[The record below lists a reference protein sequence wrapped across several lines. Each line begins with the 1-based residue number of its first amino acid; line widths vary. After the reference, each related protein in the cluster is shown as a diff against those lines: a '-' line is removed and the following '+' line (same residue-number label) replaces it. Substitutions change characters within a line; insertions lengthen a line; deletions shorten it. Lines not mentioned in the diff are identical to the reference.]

1 MAMAHFRIIVAGE
14 VAVAWRGF
22 GGMGAQLSNLT
33 LLMELAPKAN
43 QEAAAS
49 FSTEQSRELQQIAR
63 RRQDIKQRECQ
74 LRQPDQTLA
83 SRAAG
88 GPQKKY
94 ESRTEKGG
102 DGPPGNR
109 YTGLLRRCKY
119 GSSWK
124 SGRRSRYFKG

>member
-1 MAMAHFRIIVAGE
+1 MAMAHLRIIVAEE

-22 GGMGAQLSNLT
+22 GGMGAQLPNVT
-33 LLMELAPKAN
+33 FLMELAPKAN
-43 QEAAAS
+43 QEAAAN

-63 RRQDIKQRECQ
+63 RRQDTKQIECQ

-88 GPQKKY
+88 G
-94 ESRTEKGG
+94 G
-102 DGPPGNR
+102 
-109 YTGLLRRCKY
+109 
-119 GSSWK
+119 K